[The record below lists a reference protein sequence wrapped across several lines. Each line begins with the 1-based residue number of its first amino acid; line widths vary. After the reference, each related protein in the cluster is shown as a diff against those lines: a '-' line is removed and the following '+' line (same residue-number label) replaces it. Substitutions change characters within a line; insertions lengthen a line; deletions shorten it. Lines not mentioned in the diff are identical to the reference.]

1 MFPTERKFS
10 PGFNPPGDLA
20 GKYGAFFQERSI
32 DPLQAQSSF
41 NNENELL
48 AFGLPGVS
56 SLVGRGLNRAH
67 KVAKQ
72 YVDNIPGLAVADKGV
87 SKDPANEHLMH
98 LALSGGTLALPALG
112 LRILNAGATNA
123 GTLDEAKRLGYYK

>member
-10 PGFNPPGDLA
+10 SGFNPPGELA

-48 AFGLPGVS
+48 AFGLPGAS
-56 SLVGRGLNRAH
+56 ALIGRGLKRLN
-67 KVAKQ
+67 KLGKS
-72 YVDNIPGLAVADKGV
+72 YTDNIPGIATAD
-87 SKDPANEHLMH
+87 SQISQDPLNQHLTQVM
-98 LALSGGTLALPALG
+98 LTGGLTGLGALG
-112 LRILNAGATNA
+112 LRVLNAGATSA

>member
-1 MFPTERKFS
+1 MFPAERKFS
-10 PGFNPPGDLA
+10 PGFNPSGNLA

-48 AFGLPGVS
+48 AFGLPSASALIGK
-56 SLVGRGLNRAH
+56 GLNRAH

-87 SKDPANEHLMH
+87 SKDPANEHLMN

>member
-10 PGFNPPGDLA
+10 SGFNPPGELA

-48 AFGLPGVS
+48 AFGLPGAS
-56 SLVGRGLNRAH
+56 ALIGRGLKRLN
-67 KVAKQ
+67 KLGKS
-72 YVDNIPGLAVADKGV
+72 YTDNIPGIATAD
-87 SKDPANEHLMH
+87 SQISQDPLNQHLTQVM
-98 LALSGGTLALPALG
+98 LTGGLTGLGALG
-112 LRILNAGATNA
+112 LRVLNAGATNA